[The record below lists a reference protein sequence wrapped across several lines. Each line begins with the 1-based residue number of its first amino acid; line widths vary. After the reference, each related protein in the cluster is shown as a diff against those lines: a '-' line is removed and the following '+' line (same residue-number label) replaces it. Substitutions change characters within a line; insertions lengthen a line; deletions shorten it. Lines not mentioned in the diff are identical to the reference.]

1 MAGVPPLRV
10 VVTGGTGYVGRPLIE
25 LLLARGHGVTALTR
39 AQSRSRVPAGA
50 AIVEGSALS
59 AGDVAASLSSGCTLV
74 LLVGTPQPS
83 PAKARQFREVDLVA
97 ARAAAEAVTRSGHAA
112 HIVYVS
118 VAHPAPLMKAYI
130 EVRSEGERLL
140 GATGIPLTVLR
151 PWYVLGPGHWWPYA
165 LVPVYAALERVP
177 STRDAARRLGLVTH
191 PQMLKALVHAV
202 EDPATAGTR
211 IVEVPG
217 IRASVV

>member
-1 MAGVPPLRV
+1 MP
-10 VVTGGTGYVGRPLIE
+10 GGAT
-25 LLLARGHGVTALTR
+25 
-39 AQSRSRVPAGA
+39 
-50 AIVEGSALS
+50 IVEGSALS
-59 AGDVAASLSSGCTLV
+59 TGDVAASLSNGCTLV
-74 LLVGTPQPS
+74 LLVGTPRPS

-97 ARAAAEAVTRSGHAA
+97 ARAAAEAATRTGHVA
-112 HIVYVS
+112 HIIYVS
-118 VAHPAPLMKAYI
+118 VAHPAPVMKAYI
-130 EVRSEGERLL
+130 EVRSEGERVL

-191 PQMLKALVHAV
+191 QQMLNALVHAV
-202 EDPATAGTR
+202 EHPATAGTR
-211 IVEVPG
+211 IVEVPE